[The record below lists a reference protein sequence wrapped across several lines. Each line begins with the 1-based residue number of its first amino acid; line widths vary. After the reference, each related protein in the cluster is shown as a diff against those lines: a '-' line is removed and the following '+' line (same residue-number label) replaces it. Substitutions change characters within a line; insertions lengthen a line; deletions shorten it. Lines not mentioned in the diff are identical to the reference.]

1 MSAEFS
7 GLVAT
12 ELPALRLDTLSLY
25 PSPAEAATTAALSQA
40 CFLDV
45 TSDSASATAVMGW
58 IAAQVPA
65 LPVVVMLRSNDPD
78 LILQCVRRGAV
89 EFLIQPLTRDH
100 LQRTL
105 LKLGG
110 LGAAIAGSA
119 ADGGKVFCIVPGKG
133 ASGASTIACNLA
145 FALRGSNGTKVLLA
159 DLDGLTGTVA
169 FVLKLKSTYSFVD
182 AVSQS
187 AGLDADMWKAL
198 VTPCHGLDVLL
209 SPENPVDCYSE
220 ALEPASLV
228 ASARQAYDVV
238 VLDTGGAYGAWNA
251 GLMRLAD
258 ELILVTTNELPAL
271 HATQR
276 ALGALE
282 RGGMSRSKPRILVNR
297 QQTRLGLAEDA
308 ISVALD
314 AGIYRTLPNDTAA
327 VRKALMEGK
336 PVAPASRFGDGITAL
351 ARALTGVESRPEK
364 PTLVSK
370 LLNMFH

>member
-7 GLVAT
+7 GLVAA

-25 PSPAEAATTAALSQA
+25 PSPGEAATAAALSQA
-40 CFLDV
+40 CFIDV
-45 TSDSASATAVMGW
+45 TSDAGSAAAVMGW
-58 IAAQVPA
+58 MAEQAPA
-65 LPVVVMLRSNDPD
+65 LPIVVMLRANDPD

-89 EFLIQPLTRDH
+89 EFLIQPLTREH

-105 LKLGG
+105 RKLGS
-110 LGAAIAGSA
+110 LDAALASSA
-119 ADGGKVFCIVPGKG
+119 AGRGKVFCIVPGKG

-145 FALRGSNGTKVLLA
+145 YALKGSNGTKVLLA
-159 DLDGLTGTVA
+159 DLDGLTGTLA
-169 FVLKLKSTYSFVD
+169 FVLKLKSAYSFVD
-182 AVSQS
+182 AINQS

-220 ALEPASLV
+220 ALEPGSLV

-238 VLDTGGAYGAWNA
+238 VLDTGGAYGDWNT

-258 ELILVTTNELPAL
+258 ELLLVTTNELPAL

-282 RGGMSRSKPRILVNR
+282 RSGVSRSKPRILVNR
-297 QQTRLGLAEDA
+297 QQPRLGLAEDA

-314 AGIYRTLPNDTAA
+314 TGIYRTLPNDTDA

-336 PVAPASRFGDGITAL
+336 PVASATRFGRGVTAL
-351 ARALTGVESRPEK
+351 ARALSGVESRAEK
-364 PTLVSK
+364 PSLVAK
-370 LLNMFH
+370 LLGMFH